1 VIDEYHYRRTYRAVN
16 ELPCPFEKAI
26 LSTRC
31 GCALS
36 QRILI
41 AEREACACT
50 VREAQRT
57 CMDLLHEMRTKAT
70 FALKTP
76 HLPGSL
82 PHGKE
87 IKVQVGGMLGLQAAL
102 DPEQADA
109 AGVPDIR
116 PLVEAALARYGSF
129 EALPYQDIMKSVVSY
144 QHRKRRPR

>member
-1 VIDEYHYRRTYRAVN
+1 VIDEYHYRKTYRSVN
-16 ELPCPFEKAI
+16 ELPCPFEKAV

-31 GCALS
+31 ACALS

-50 VREAQRT
+50 SKDAQRT

-76 HLPGSL
+76 NLPGSL

-87 IKVQVGGMLGLQAAL
+87 IKVQVGGLLGLQAAL
-102 DPEQADA
+102 DADQADA
-109 AGVPDIR
+109 GSVADIR
-116 PLVEAALARYGSF
+116 ALVEAALARYRGI
-129 EALPYQDIMKSVVSY
+129 EALPFQDIMKSVVAY
-144 QHRKRRPR
+144 QHRQRRPR

>member
-1 VIDEYHYRRTYRAVN
+1 VIDEYHYRKTYRGVN

-41 AEREACACT
+41 AEREACSCT
-50 VREAQRT
+50 AREAQRT
-57 CMDLLHEMRTKAT
+57 CMDLLHEIRAKAT
-70 FALKTP
+70 FSLKIP

-87 IKVQVGGMLGLQAAL
+87 VKVQIGGMLGLQAAL
-102 DPEQADA
+102 NPAQADA
-109 AGVPDIR
+109 GGVADIR
-116 PLVEAALARYGSF
+116 SLVEAAVARYGSI
-129 EALPYQDIMKSVVSY
+129 EALPYQDIMKSVVAY
-144 QHRKRRPR
+144 QHRQRRGR